1 MKQYKYKMTRKDW
14 IAFFCYVVLMMSVLL
29 GVVFTICFS
38 GCVSG
43 HVSAIDPNGL
53 ILFEADYCR
62 LFNQEIDGM
71 NFSSPSGYKFSFEKQ
86 KSQFELGMEF
96 GELKA
101 TVGGEGGE

>member
-1 MKQYKYKMTRKDW
+1 ML
-14 IAFFCYVVLMMSVLL
+14 VVWLAVAMW
-29 GVVFTICFS
+29 

-62 LFNQEIDGM
+62 LFNQEIDGL

-101 TVGGEGGE
+101 TVGGKGCE